1 MGKGVSIY
9 LVDDDAV
16 VRHATL
22 SQLAS
27 SGYSARAF
35 DSAEAFLASVD
46 LTRAGVLL
54 LDQQMGGM
62 SGLGLQEELR
72 NHNAVMPVIFIT
84 GHADIPMSVSA
95 MRSGAMTVL
104 EKPLTTR
111 QLIECLEE
119 AIAVAREQDDARRL
133 RLIIGRRFEVLT
145 PREQEIMEAIVAGQ
159 SNRVLAE
166 RLGIAVRTVESHRYS
181 IMRKMHANTL
191 PELVLMASVGEL
203 FHPGNE

>member
-35 DSAEAFLASVD
+35 ASAEAFLASVD

-62 SGLGLQEELR
+62 SGLRLQEELR

-104 EKPLTTR
+104 EKPLSTR

-119 AIAVAREQDDARRL
+119 AIAVAKEQDEARRL

>member
-35 DSAEAFLASVD
+35 ASAEAFLASVD
-46 LTRAGVLL
+46 LTRTGVLL

-104 EKPLTTR
+104 EKPL
-111 QLIECLEE
+111 
-119 AIAVAREQDDARRL
+119 
-133 RLIIGRRFEVLT
+133 
-145 PREQEIMEAIVAGQ
+145 P
-159 SNRVLAE
+159 
-166 RLGIAVRTVESHRYS
+166 
-181 IMRKMHANTL
+181 
-191 PELVLMASVGEL
+191 PAS
-203 FHPGNE
+203 

>member
-1 MGKGVSIY
+1 
-9 LVDDDAV
+9 
-16 VRHATL
+16 
-22 SQLAS
+22 
-27 SGYSARAF
+27 
-35 DSAEAFLASVD
+35 
-46 LTRAGVLL
+46 
-54 LDQQMGGM
+54 MGGM

-104 EKPLTTR
+104 EKPLSTR

-119 AIAVAREQDDARRL
+119 AIAVAKEQDDARRL

-166 RLGIAVRTVESHRYS
+166 RFGIAVRTVESHRYS

-203 FHPGNE
+203 CLPGNE

>member
-35 DSAEAFLASVD
+35 ASAEAFLASVD

-104 EKPLTTR
+104 EKPLSTR

-119 AIAVAREQDDARRL
+119 AIAVAKEQDEARRL

-181 IMRKMHANTL
+181 IMRKMQANTL

>member
-46 LTRAGVLL
+46 LTRTGVLL

-104 EKPLTTR
+104 EKPLPTR

-119 AIAVAREQDDARRL
+119 AIAVAKEQDEARRL

-145 PREQEIMEAIVAGQ
+145 PREQEIMEGIVAGQ

-181 IMRKMHANTL
+181 IMRKMQANTL

>member
-62 SGLGLQEELR
+62 SGLRLQEELR

-104 EKPLTTR
+104 EKPLSTR

-119 AIAVAREQDDARRL
+119 AIAVAKEQDEARRL

>member
-104 EKPLTTR
+104 EKPLSTR

-119 AIAVAREQDDARRL
+119 AIAVAKEQDDARRL

-166 RLGIAVRTVESHRYS
+166 RFGIAVRTVESHRYS